1 MNMPSIL
8 RKIRHFLSRNPA
20 RKASGLRSSEHCR
33 KATQKA
39 GNGFSGAEL
48 PFRRP
53 PDDHRRPEIPLKE
66 ALAMARE
73 WQDEMQRWM
82 ETLKRHAT

>member
-1 MNMPSIL
+1 M
-8 RKIRHFLSRNPA
+8 
-20 RKASGLRSSEHCR
+20 
-33 KATQKA
+33 
-39 GNGFSGAEL
+39 